1 MLTLYDFILLLGI
14 VGLLWLKWGCG
25 WQGRYRVMDAWVF
38 FGWPGNPG
46 WAVAGKIGQSGK
58 NVCNIRRGNTGYLN

>member
-25 WQGRYRVMDAWVF
+25 WQGGVGQWMLWFSLTGREIRD
-38 FGWPGNPG
+38 GRLPG
-46 WAVAGKIGQSGK
+46 K
-58 NVCNIRRGNTGYLN
+58 CL